1 MGRLTNGSLLGE
13 HQPSDL
19 DLVDIEPPGALAG
32 PVRGV
37 AGACLP
43 TPRLYATREDLR
55 VHRENRCRGEDA
67 HVAPGAS
74 FERGLRLGGSGPT
87 NVTSPRQ
94 VSVPRLGAAGE
105 AAPRGGRP

>member
-55 VHRENRCRGEDA
+55 VHRRTAAAVRT
-67 HVAPGAS
+67 
-74 FERGLRLGGSGPT
+74 L
-87 NVTSPRQ
+87 TSPPARRS
-94 VSVPRLGAAGE
+94 SVGCGWAVRDERTLLPRDRSAFLD
-105 AAPRGGRP
+105 PRGGRP